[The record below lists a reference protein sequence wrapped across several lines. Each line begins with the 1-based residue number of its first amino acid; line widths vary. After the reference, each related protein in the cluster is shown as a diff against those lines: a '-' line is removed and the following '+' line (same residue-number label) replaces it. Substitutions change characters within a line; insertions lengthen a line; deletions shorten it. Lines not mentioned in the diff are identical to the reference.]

1 MKYLAVC
8 KFDEYQ
14 HYKNRKPPWVKFYVK
29 MLDPQHPLNELPVST
44 RYLFDRLLLLAA
56 EYENAI
62 PNDSELISNLLRM
75 ESGTC
80 REGLDQL
87 LKGRWIKEKGT
98 KRSASKRASKVATR
112 FEHQRQRTET
122 ETESASARPRNPVWD
137 ALVDGLG
144 QPQTKSER
152 GRFNR
157 AVKELEDIEATPEDI
172 AQRCSV
178 YRRRWPN
185 ITLTPQALTSNWTNL
200 EQPKLVAVAPVEEV
214 VDLPEISE
222 VERRA
227 NLERLNSMMGN
238 MGRSL

>member
-1 MKYLAVC
+1 MKYIAVC
-8 KFDEYQ
+8 KFDEHQ
-14 HYKNRKPPWVKFYVK
+14 HYKNRKPTWVKFYVK
-29 MLDPQHPLNELPVST
+29 MLDPHHPLNELPITT

-56 EYENAI
+56 EYNNAI
-62 PNDSELISNLLRM
+62 PNDSELIAKLLRM
-75 ESGTC
+75 PPRTC
-80 REGLDQL
+80 REGLDEL
-87 LKGRWIKEKGT
+87 LKGRWIKEKST
-98 KRSASKRASKVATR
+98 TRRASNRASRNVSAEREREK
-112 FEHQRQRTET
+112 EKET
-122 ETESASARPRNPVWD
+122 TSARPRNPVWD
-137 ALVDGLG
+137 ALVEELG

-157 AVKELEDIEATPEDI
+157 AEKELREIEASPQEI

-178 YRRRWPN
+178 YRRRWPSM
-185 ITLTPQALTSNWTNL
+185 TLTPQALTSNWTNL